1 MMPKQ
6 VISQPIGRTLRRPG
20 ARTATTPTKLPTLTR
35 RDVVTAVCFRRALS
49 PRSANT
55 RLPGDGRSW
64 RQSAR
69 KGAPR

>member
-6 VISQPIGRTLRRPG
+6 VTYQPIGRKLRR
-20 ARTATTPTKLPTLTR
+20 ARTATTLTELPTLTR
-35 RDVVTAVCFRRALS
+35 RDVVTAVCFRRVLS
-49 PRSANT
+49 PRSAGT
-55 RLPGDGRSW
+55 RTPGDGRSW

>member
-6 VISQPIGRTLRRPG
+6 VTYQSTGRTLRRPG
-20 ARTATTPTKLPTLTR
+20 ARTATTLTKLPTMTR

-49 PRSANT
+49 PRSADT
-55 RLPGDGRSW
+55 RSPGDGRSW